1 VAGRRPADGGELTTL
16 FWFVVL
22 VGILIFAHEGGHFTF
37 AKLFRVK
44 VLTFS
49 LGFGTPIRLGR
60 FKLSFKPGETEY
72 RIAWFPIG
80 GFVRMVGDDPTEEV
94 PPEDLPRAFSS
105 QKVWKRFLIIFGGP
119 LFSICLA
126 LPIFFFYNLLQ
137 DRAAAA
143 QVGSLVAGSPAA
155 QAGLRPGDKVL
166 EVDGRRVATWG
177 ELDDAVQDGNGQAV
191 RLLVERRG
199 QRLQVVVKPYH
210 ELSEDQLELLG
221 KRWDLGL
228 RHERQGNLVGVVAE
242 SPAWRAGLRTWD
254 RLLAIGG
261 VPVLEWLDVEE
272 LLGHLGPGP
281 VVLTVLREVALE
293 AGAVKIPVPVLLELL
308 LLVPAKDGA
317 LPQYLAGVA
326 GTGLE
331 AADLYIKDV
340 SPGLPAQKSGIVKGD
355 KLLAIDG
362 RPIKCWEQFSRA
374 VAGSAGRSLRLDVR
388 HGRQVRTIEFV
399 PEVITQK
406 NEFRQETRKLGLGV
420 VYQRN
425 LVAGRMIPRPHR
437 LQHALVAS
445 FTDTGNVIIMN
456 TMGFVRI
463 FQGRVKASE
472 AIGGPIMIADI
483 AAKTARKG
491 WREFVQMMAF
501 LSVLLGMLNLL
512 PIPILDGGHIMFL
525 AIEAV
530 RRKPVS
536 IKTRLAAGYVGFA
549 LLAALM
555 IFAFSNDIQRYWFSS
570 F

>member
-1 VAGRRPADGGELTTL
+1 MTTL

-44 VLTFS
+44 VITFS

-60 FKLSFKPGETEY
+60 FKLSYKLGETEY

-80 GFVRMVGDDPTEEV
+80 GFVRMVGDDPNEEV

-126 LPIFFFYNLLQ
+126 LPIFFFYNLTQ

-143 QVGSLVAGSPAA
+143 QVGLVVAGSPAA
-155 QAGLRPGDKVL
+155 QVGLQPGDRVL
-166 EVDGRRVATWG
+166 EVDKRPVTTWE
-177 ELDDAVQDGNGQAV
+177 ELDGAVQDSEGCPV
-191 RLLVERRG
+191 ELLVERAGR
-199 QRLQVVVKPYH
+199 RKSFVVKPYN
-210 ELSEDQLELLG
+210 ELSEDQLQLLG
-221 KRWDLGL
+221 QRWDLGL
-228 RHERQGNLVGVVAE
+228 RHERQGNLVGVVME

-261 VPVLEWLDVEE
+261 VPVQDWLDVVK
-272 LLGHLGPGP
+272 LFKHLGPGP
-281 VVLTVLREVALE
+281 VVLTVLREVNLE
-293 AGAVKIPVPVLLELL
+293 AGAVKIPVPVLLEVV
-308 LLVPAKDGA
+308 LLVPADAGS
-317 LPQYLAGVA
+317 LPKHLAGVA

-340 SPGLPAQKSGIVKGD
+340 SPGLPAEKNGIVAGD

-362 RPIKCWEQFSRA
+362 RPISYWEQFSRA
-374 VAGSAGRSLRLDVR
+374 VAGADGKALRLEVR
-388 HGRQVRTIEFV
+388 NGRRLRTIEFV
-399 PEVITQK
+399 PEMITQI
-406 NEFRQETRKLGLGV
+406 NEFKQETRKLGLGV
-420 VYQRN
+420 TYLRN
-425 LVAGRMIPRPHR
+425 LVVGKTIPRPHR
-437 LQHALVAS
+437 LRYALAAA
-445 FTDTGNVIIMN
+445 FTDTGNVIVMN

-472 AIGGPIMIADI
+472 AIGGPIMIANI

-512 PIPILDGGHIMFL
+512 PIPILDGGHLMFL

-536 IKTRLAAGYVGFA
+536 IKARLAAGYVGFV